1 VIPRAS
7 WASVVMAASSL
18 ESRTASLVVPAP
30 SFANASPNSSLSMEA
45 RVTVLL
51 YPPDRPL
58 WAFVVVEQQ
67 QQLKTRGASDGN
79 EPARDEPKGSLEPD
93 RQFYWLGSRARAGRG
108 KSCFEAEARGQE
120 AVHGHVNFLV
130 CVYASVNQSDKSDRP
145 EEFSAASASESAV
158 LRTCFV

>member
-7 WASVVMAASSL
+7 WASVVMAAASSL

-51 YPPDRPL
+51 SPPDRPL

-67 QQLKTRGASDGN
+67 QQLKTRGAHA
-79 EPARDEPKGSLEPD
+79 PWWPQISLSAAKHRLD
-93 RQFYWLGSRARAGRG
+93 L
-108 KSCFEAEARGQE
+108 
-120 AVHGHVNFLV
+120 
-130 CVYASVNQSDKSDRP
+130 
-145 EEFSAASASESAV
+145 AASA
-158 LRTCFV
+158 